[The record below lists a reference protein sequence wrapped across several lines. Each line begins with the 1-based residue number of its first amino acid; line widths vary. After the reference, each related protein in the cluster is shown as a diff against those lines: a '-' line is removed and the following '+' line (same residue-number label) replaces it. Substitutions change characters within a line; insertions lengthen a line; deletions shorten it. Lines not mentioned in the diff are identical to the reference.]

1 MQPICCHDFELI
13 NLQNESDLFSLL
25 DWKESHYQRARQWR
39 SSGYVHPQLNQVSTE
54 GGRLISSG
62 QSPMIVVLIELKSLP
77 NISSSP

>member
-39 SSGYVHPQLNQVSTE
+39 SSGYVSLARTKTKSEWETE
-54 GGRLISSG
+54 FHRRTTDIFRRTVDSY
-62 QSPMIVVLIELKSLP
+62 Q
-77 NISSSP
+77 